1 MPMAG
6 ENGFQIYPGYLD
18 RTAQESLVEDI
29 RAIVRAAPFYQPTM
43 PRSGKPMS
51 VKMTN
56 AGTLGWMTDKEGGYR
71 YQATHPVTGKTWPDI
86 PDSILDIWR
95 DVSGYPDKPEACL
108 INHYHGEKSKMGL
121 HVDADEDA
129 KDAPVVSISLGAS
142 ALFRIGGPSR
152 KDPTRS
158 IRLSSGDVVVLGG
171 ASRHFY
177 HGIDRLYP
185 ETSTLLP
192 SPQRLNITMR
202 RVLAPVSPA
211 S

>member
-1 MPMAG
+1 MPTAAS
-6 ENGFQIYPGYLD
+6 NGFQILPGYLD
-18 RTAQESLVEDI
+18 RPAQEALVEDI
-29 RAIVRAAPFYQPTM
+29 RAIVKVAPFYQPTM

-56 AGTLGWMTDKEGGYR
+56 AGQLGWMTDKDGGYR
-71 YQATHPVTGKTWPDI
+71 YQAVHPVTGKPWPAI
-86 PDSILDIWR
+86 PRSIMAIWEA
-95 DVSGYPDKPEACL
+95 VSFYPHSPEACL
-108 INHYHGEKSKMGL
+108 INHYHSLTSKMGL

-142 ALFRIGGPSR
+142 ALFRIGGSSR
-152 KDPTRS
+152 KDATRS
-158 IRLSSGDVVVLGG
+158 VRLSSGDVVVLGG

-192 SPQRLNITMR
+192 SPQRLNITLR
-202 RVLAPVSPA
+202 RVSAPVSPA

>member
-1 MPMAG
+1 MPMAD
-6 ENGFQIYPGYLD
+6 NSGFQLLPGYLD
-18 RTAQESLVEDI
+18 RPAQESLVDDI
-29 RAIVRAAPFYQPTM
+29 RTIVKAAPFYQPTM

-56 AGTLGWMTDKEGGYR
+56 AGSLGWMTDKQNGYR
-71 YQATHPVTGKTWPDI
+71 YQAMHPITGEPWP
-86 PDSILDIWR
+86 PVPGSILDIWR
-95 DVSGYPDKPEACL
+95 AVSGYADDPEACL
-108 INHYHGEKSKMGL
+108 INHYHAPASKMGL

-142 ALFRIGGPSR
+142 ALFRLGGPSR

-158 IRLSSGDVVVLGG
+158 VKLSSGDVVVLAGV
-171 ASRHFY
+171 SRHFY

-192 SPQRLNITMR
+192 SPQRLNITLR
-202 RVLAPVSPA
+202 RVTKPG
-211 S
+211 